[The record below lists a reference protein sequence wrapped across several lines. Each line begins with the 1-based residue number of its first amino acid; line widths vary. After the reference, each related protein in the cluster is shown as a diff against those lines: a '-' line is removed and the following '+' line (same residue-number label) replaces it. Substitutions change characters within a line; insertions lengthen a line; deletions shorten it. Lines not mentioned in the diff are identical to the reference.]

1 MPPDSNQLAGSFLG
15 LVEWRQEAT
24 MIPEAK
30 LAQVVTD
37 LHQRVAQFKRKK
49 QEQMEVFAKDIQ
61 KPTISDGGVWHRFT
75 AWLSTSQIRPNE
87 KVSKVVTERG

>member
-1 MPPDSNQLAGSFLG
+1 
-15 LVEWRQEAT
+15 

-37 LHQRVAQFKRKK
+37 LHQRVAQYQLKRAK
-49 QEQMEVFAKDIQ
+49 QEQMEVFAKQDIQ

-75 AWLSTSQIRPNE
+75 AWLSTSQVRPNE